1 MVQYP
6 IGSMVLLYMVTWI
19 PSIYPL
25 YVSIYTSTMDPM
37 GFSNQMQLSLDSAAQ
52 PIVTVHGAEIWTI
65 CDMALEDTKA
75 TGATPVAYTKN
86 ALWNDAAHCPH
97 LPTKASREG
106 MEEGLTKIYSVV
118 ICRIHAHIHIST
130 DWLWHAFDDVGT
142 CWACFFPKENGSK
155 PIPRKNGTR
164 NPSSTATISNHWN
177 PADLRWFIFPNRPT
191 CKNLAGGT
199 RPWRLRGSRTT
210 MNKKWKNSLH
220 LSASWRSS
228 AQHKIQKKYLRSIC
242 HHHQLITATQLL
254 NWAAWVFPKEEH
266 GFPSQYMSSYD
277 HMINYGIPWSP
288 RMCLFAIFS
297 WTSSC
302 QEWTHRNLYT
312 SRTSWSLIWTHIIC
326 CHVVKT

>member
-6 IGSMVLLYMVTWI
+6 IGSMVMLYMVTWI
-19 PSIYPL
+19 PSIYPLYDL

-106 MEEGLTKIYSVV
+106 MEEGFTKIYSVV

-142 CWACFFPKENGSK
+142 CWACFFRKENGSK

-220 LSASWRSS
+220 LSAYEGLPPNTRFRRNIFVRYVIITNLLLQPSYWTGPPECFQRKNMVFPPST
-228 AQHKIQKKYLRSIC
+228 C
-242 HHHQLITATQLL
+242 HHMIIWSTTGYPEVQGCACLPIFLGHPHVKNEPTAICMHPEHHDHWYGHILY
-254 NWAAWVFPKEEH
+254 AA
-266 GFPSQYMSSYD
+266 
-277 HMINYGIPWSP
+277 
-288 RMCLFAIFS
+288 
-297 WTSSC
+297 T
-302 QEWTHRNLYT
+302 
-312 SRTSWSLIWTHIIC
+312 
-326 CHVVKT
+326 